1 MPTLSAAKSSNAG
14 YNPAYLPV
22 AVIFGGTSGIGQA
35 MTEILA
41 AYLKGRVHI
50 VIVARNKVAA
60 DNIIASLPKAAES
73 KYEFMACDVTL
84 MKGVHAVCRELSERL
99 PTINFLV
106 LSAGVFSL
114 SGREETEEG
123 IDKKMASRY
132 YSRWAII
139 NGLLPSL
146 RKAKEAGEDASVLTI
161 LGAGMGP
168 DVDLEDLGLKKG
180 YSGLKAMGQ
189 TISYND
195 LMIAVCASDSFRHIS
210 LTESIQEYA
219 KREPEIAFTH
229 IYPGTVATPALRP
242 SSWLLTILMLPL
254 RPILWL
260 ISTKP
265 EDCAEYMLFALLNA
279 EKGMNRRNAKGDDI
293 GTKGFPQADD
303 GQQRVWDHSV
313 QLTTV

>member
-1 MPTLSAAKSSNAG
+1 MPTLAAAKSSNAG
-14 YNPAYLPV
+14 YNPSYLPV
-22 AVIFGGTSGIGQA
+22 AVVFGGTSGIGQA

-60 DNIIASLPKAAES
+60 DNIIASLPKTTASEAAGS

-84 MKGVHAVCRELSERL
+84 MKGVHAACRELSERL
-99 PTINFLV
+99 PKINFLV
-106 LSAGVFSL
+106 LSAGVFSF
-114 SGREETEEG
+114 SGREETDEG

-146 RKAKEAGEDASVLTI
+146 RRAREAGEDASVLSI
-161 LGAGMGP
+161 LGAGMGSE
-168 DVDLEDLGLKKG
+168 VDLEDLGLKKG
-180 YSGLKAMGQ
+180 YSGMKAMTQ

-195 LMIAVCASDSFRHIS
+195 LMIA
-210 LTESIQEYA
+210 EYA

-229 IYPGTVATPALRP
+229 IYPGTVDTPALRP

-254 RPILWL
+254 RPLLWL
-260 ISTKP
+260 ISTRP

-279 EKGMNRRNAKGDDI
+279 EKGMNRRNANGDDI
-293 GTKGFPQADD
+293 GTKGFPKAAD
-303 GQQRVWDHSV
+303 GQERVWDHSV